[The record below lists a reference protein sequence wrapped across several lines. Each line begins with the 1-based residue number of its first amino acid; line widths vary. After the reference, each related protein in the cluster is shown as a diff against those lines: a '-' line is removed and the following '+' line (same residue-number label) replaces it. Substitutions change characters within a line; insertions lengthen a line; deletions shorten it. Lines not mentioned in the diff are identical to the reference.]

1 MAADHRTDADGLTAN
16 EREAV
21 KHLRQVVPGHGV
33 VGTIKGKNDSVN
45 G

>member
-16 EREAV
+16 ERDTV
-21 KHLRQVVPGHGV
+21 KHLRQVIPGHGV